1 MKRDGFLN
9 LARSRPA
16 VLAVA
21 AGALLVLA
29 LLPHRATAQSSSDF
43 LFRSPSVTLGVYGGY
58 AVPGAE
64 SDIFDFTTSDL
75 TADRSDFR
83 SLALGGR
90 LGIRVSERLDVAL
103 DVGHSRAETDTEYR
117 EWVDL
122 EDRPIEQTTTFSRT
136 PATLNLK
143 VYPWERGRSIGRFVW
158 IPRSVSPYVG
168 AGAGLMWYDFTMR
181 GDFVDVDSPEHEIFR
196 STLAS
201 NDQTLVSQVFAG
213 LDVSLSP
220 RFLLDVQLQ
229 HVWASTELDRD
240 FDDFDP
246 IDLSGFQTTVG
257 IAVRL

>member
-1 MKRDGFLN
+1 MKRHGFLN
-9 LARSRPA
+9 RERSRPA
-16 VLAVA
+16 VLAA
-21 AGALLVLA
+21 AIGALLVLA
-29 LLPHRATAQSSSDF
+29 LLPRGATAQSSSDF

-58 AVPGAE
+58 ALPGAE

-83 SLALGGR
+83 SLTFGGR
-90 LGIRVSERLDVAL
+90 LGVRVNEHLDVAL
-103 DVGHSRAETDTEYR
+103 DVGHSRAEADTEYR

-181 GDFVDVDSPEHEIFR
+181 GDFVDVDTQDIFR
-196 STLAS
+196 STLES
-201 NDQTLVSQVFAG
+201 TDQTVASQVFAG
-213 LDVSLSP
+213 LDVSLGP
-220 RFLLDVQLQ
+220 RFLLDVQVQ
-229 HVWASTELDRD
+229 HVWASTELDND
-240 FDDFDP
+240 FEDFDP
-246 IDLSGFQTTVG
+246 IDLSGFQSTVG